1 MNRSSRPRAVPSLA
15 GVAIAVVVLAGT
27 LAACGNGDGAAGT
40 TEDGD
45 RKVTLV
51 LDWTPNTNHSGIYL
65 AQKRG
70 WYRQAGI
77 ELKIVQP
84 GENTSLSLLSSRR
97 AQFAVAPQESVVPAR
112 AEGIPVVAVAAVI
125 QHNTSSLL
133 SLKSDGAAR
142 PRDLEGK
149 KYGGYGGELENAL
162 IDKLVACD
170 GGDPTKVDRVEIGN
184 VDFRVGLEKDF
195 YDSVWV
201 YDGWDKI
208 RLGDIDQVP
217 VDTIPFI
224 DHTDCIPDWYTPMI
238 TTTEQAIEDDSKL
251 VKTFMEVTARGYREA
266 MADPTAA
273 ANALLA
279 AAPELDEDLVRRSA
293 EYLSTRYAD
302 DPGDWG
308 HQDQKVW
315 TGFVD
320 FLAESGLIDEPIDVK
335 PAYTNRFL
343 PVVE

>member
-1 MNRSSRPRAVPSLA
+1 V

-27 LAACGNGDGAAGT
+27 LAACGDSGGVAGT
-40 TEDGD
+40 TKDGN

-65 AQKRG
+65 AEKRG

-97 AQFAVAPQESVVPAR
+97 AQFAIAPQESIVPAR
-112 AEGIPVVAVAAVI
+112 AEDIPVVAVAAVI

-149 KYGGYGGELENAL
+149 RYGGFGGELENAL

-208 RLGDIDQVP
+208 RLGEIDEMP
-217 VDTIPFI
+217 IDTIPFI

-238 TTTEQAIEDDSKL
+238 ATTEQVIEEDAEL
-251 VKTFMEVTARGYREA
+251 VETFMDVTARGYRTA
-266 MADPTAA
+266 MSDPTSAA
-273 ANALLA
+273 DALLG

-302 DPGDWG
+302 EPSEWG
-308 HQDQKVW
+308 HQDEEIW
-315 TGFVD
+315 TGFVG

-343 PVVE
+343 PDVE